1 MEPLWV
7 VRKKWVKH
15 SLNTGFGKGK
25 ELLFEDIIVNGME
38 ETENFLTKFYGPN
51 YMTPPPLDKRNQH
64 NVRLVEKIV

>member
-7 VRKKWVKH
+7 VRKKMGETQPKYW
-15 SLNTGFGKGK
+15 FGKGK

-51 YMTPPPLDKRNQH
+51 YMTPPPWIK
-64 NVRLVEKIV
+64 ETSIM

>member
-1 MEPLWV
+1 M
-7 VRKKWVKH
+7 
-15 SLNTGFGKGK
+15 
-25 ELLFEDIIVNGME
+25 NGME